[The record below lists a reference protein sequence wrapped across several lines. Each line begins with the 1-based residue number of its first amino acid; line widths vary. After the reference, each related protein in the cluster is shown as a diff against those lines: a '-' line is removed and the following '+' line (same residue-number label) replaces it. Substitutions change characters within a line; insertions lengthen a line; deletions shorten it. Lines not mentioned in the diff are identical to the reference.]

1 MLFAAVG
8 TKRTSAG
15 CPQPNPLASGSRSIS
30 SHVIPGMQSEAAT
43 RNDVLVSDALQRHRN
58 VKGEQSGSK
67 QAAVARGEQKDHNDF
82 NAWKGGRV
90 V

>member
-1 MLFAAVG
+1 
-8 TKRTSAG
+8 
-15 CPQPNPLASGSRSIS
+15 
-30 SHVIPGMQSEAAT
+30 MQSEAAT